1 MRDLSEQQTLLSYIG
16 VAVGILSLGFS
27 AIFVAWAAAPG
38 AVTSL
43 YRMAIAVVLLA
54 FPAFRRLRSR
64 RPLPPTSVRYAL
76 LAGVF
81 FALDLGMWASGVVIG
96 GATDPTLLAN
106 TAPAWVGIG
115 AMLIYRQRLR
125 RTFWLGLLVAF
136 GGSSLVLGFDAL
148 RSVSLGWGSLLGL
161 AAGVFYGAY
170 VLATE
175 HGRKGL
181 DSLSFFWIS
190 GLISTLVL
198 LAYVLAARLP
208 LVGYPTRA
216 YLSFLGLG
224 LLTQTIGYLAINYA
238 LGYLPATLVSPILL
252 AQPVLT
258 ALLAGPLLGERVSS
272 WQVIAGMGVLGGIL
286 IVHRSSRGRRNAGEA
301 LK

>member
-1 MRDLSEQQTLLSYIG
+1 MKDAPERQQLLSYLG
-16 VAVGILSLGFS
+16 LAVGIVGLGFS

-43 YRMAIAVVLLA
+43 YRMAIAVILLA
-54 FPAFRRLRSR
+54 FPAIKRLRSR
-64 RPLPPTSVRYAL
+64 RPLPMISVRYAL

-81 FALDLGMWASGVVIG
+81 FALDLGLWASGVVIG

-115 AMLIYRQRLR
+115 AMLIYQQRLGR
-125 RTFWLGLLVAF
+125 PFWLGLLVAF
-136 GGSSLVLGFDAL
+136 GGSSLVLGIDAL

-161 AAGVFYGAY
+161 MAGVFYGAY
-170 VLATE
+170 ILVTE

-190 GLISTLVL
+190 GLTSTLVL

-208 LVGYPTRA
+208 LVGYPPRA

-238 LGYLPATLVSPILL
+238 LGYLPATLVSPTLL

-258 ALLAGPLLGERVSS
+258 ALLAGPLLGEQIGS
-272 WQVIAGMGVLGGIL
+272 WQAVAGLGVLAGIL
-286 IVHRSSRGRRNAGEA
+286 IVHRSGQDRRTARRA
-301 LK
+301 FR